1 MKITKKTPSDGV
13 LSSLSRAFALAS
25 TGTILLMLLTILVGF
40 FFRAWRLSLSG
51 VTEATEF
58 LVLIGVFLGF
68 AYVQHRDTHI
78 KAELFT
84 PIFPL
89 WLRQAVGI
97 LSTLLALLFFAAM
110 LHGGIISV
118 AESYSVGEYEVGLRS
133 VPVWV
138 VRAFV
143 PIGSFAVVLVCLGDL
158 IKRIT
163 ILIKKEKGEPSGM

>member
-1 MKITKKTPSDGV
+1 MKNTSRTSVDGV
-13 LSSLSRAFALAS
+13 LGSLSRAFALAS
-25 TGTILLMLLTILVGF
+25 TGTILVMLITIVVGF
-40 FFRAWRLSLSG
+40 FFRALRLSLSG

-89 WLRQAVGI
+89 WLRRAVGI
-97 LSTLLALLFFAAM
+97 LSTLLALLFFSAM
-110 LHGGIISV
+110 LYGGIISV
-118 AESYSVGEYEVGLRS
+118 AESYLVGEYEVGLRS
-133 VPVWV
+133 VPVWM

-143 PIGSFAVVLVCLGDL
+143 PIGSFAVILVSIGEL
-158 IKRIT
+158 IKGMTTPINKD
-163 ILIKKEKGEPSGM
+163 KK

>member
-1 MKITKKTPSDGV
+1 MKNTKKTPADG
-13 LSSLSRAFALAS
+13 LLGSLSRAFALAS

-84 PIFPL
+84 PIFPP
-89 WLRQAVGI
+89 WLSRAVGI

-118 AESYSVGEYEVGLRS
+118 AESYAVGEYEVGLRS
-133 VPVWV
+133 VPVWA
-138 VRAFV
+138 VRAFI
-143 PIGSFAVVLVCLGDL
+143 PIGCFAVILVCIGDL
-158 IKRIT
+158 LKRIADF
-163 ILIKKEKGEPSGM
+163 IHKDKS

>member
-1 MKITKKTPSDGV
+1 MKNAKKTTTDGV
-13 LSSLSRAFALAS
+13 LGSLSRAFALAS
-25 TGTILLMLLTILVGF
+25 TGTILLMMLTILVGF

-68 AYVQHRDTHI
+68 AYVQQKDTHI

-89 WLRQAVGI
+89 WLKQTVGI

-110 LHGGIISV
+110 LYGGIISV
-118 AESYSVGEYEVGLRS
+118 AESYAVGEYEVGLRS
-133 VPVWV
+133 VPVWM
-138 VRAFV
+138 VRAFI
-143 PIGSFAVVLVCLGDL
+143 PIGSFAAVLVCIGDL
-158 IKRIT
+158 LKRIT
-163 ILIKKEKGEPSGM
+163 ILIKKKKGEPSGL

>member
-1 MKITKKTPSDGV
+1 MKNTKKTPADGV
-13 LSSLSRAFALAS
+13 LGSLSRAFALAS
-25 TGTILLMLLTILVGF
+25 TGTILLMLLTILAGF

-89 WLRQAVGI
+89 WLRRAVGI
-97 LSTLLALLFFAAM
+97 LSTLLALLFFSAM
-110 LHGGIISV
+110 LYGGIISF
-118 AESYSVGEYEVGLRS
+118 AESYTVGEYEVGLRS
-133 VPVWV
+133 VPVWM
-138 VRAFV
+138 VRAFI
-143 PIGSFAVVLVCLGDL
+143 PIGSFAVVLVCIGQL
-158 IKRIT
+158 INGIT
-163 ILIKKEKGEPSGM
+163 ILIKKEKGEPNGM

>member
-1 MKITKKTPSDGV
+1 MKNTKETPGGGV
-13 LSSLSRAFALAS
+13 LGSLSRAFALAS

-84 PIFPL
+84 PIFPVC
-89 WLRQAVGI
+89 LRHVVGI
-97 LSTLLALLFFAAM
+97 LSTILALLLFAAM
-110 LHGGIISV
+110 LYGGIISV
-118 AESYSVGEYEVGLRS
+118 VESYSVGEYEVGLRS
-133 VPVWV
+133 VPVWM

-143 PIGSFAVVLVCLGDL
+143 PIGSFAVVLVCIGDL
-158 IKRIT
+158 IKRIV
-163 ILIKKEKGEPSGM
+163 ILIKREKREPNGM

>member
-1 MKITKKTPSDGV
+1 MKNTNGTSVGGW
-13 LSSLSRAFALAS
+13 LGSLSRAFALAS
-25 TGTILLMLLTILVGF
+25 TGTILVMLITILVGF
-40 FFRAWRLSLSG
+40 FFRVWRLSLSG

-68 AYVQHRDTHI
+68 AYVQHKDTHI

-89 WLRQAVGI
+89 WLRRTVGI
-97 LSTLLALLFFAAM
+97 LSTLLALLFFLAM

-133 VPVWV
+133 VPVWA
-138 VRAFV
+138 VRAFI
-143 PIGSFAVVLVCLGDL
+143 PIGSIAVILVSIGEL
-158 IKRIT
+158 IKGMATPINKD
-163 ILIKKEKGEPSGM
+163 KK

>member
-1 MKITKKTPSDGV
+1 MKITQKTPPDGV
-13 LSSLSRAFALAS
+13 LGSLSRAFALAS

-89 WLRQAVGI
+89 WLSRAVGA
-97 LSTLLALLFFAAM
+97 LSTVLALFFFAAM
-110 LHGGIISV
+110 LYGGIISV
-118 AESYSVGEYEVGLRS
+118 AESYAVGEYEVGLRR
-133 VPVWV
+133 VPVWA
-138 VRAFV
+138 VRAFI
-143 PIGSFAVVLVCLGDL
+143 PIGSFAVVLVCIGDL
-158 IKRIT
+158 LRRIADF
-163 ILIKKEKGEPSGM
+163 IHEDRS

>member
-1 MKITKKTPSDGV
+1 MKNIENNAMERMLGR
-13 LSSLSRAFALAS
+13 LSEVFAVAS
-25 TGTILLMLLTILVGF
+25 TGTILLMLLVILVGF

-84 PIFPL
+84 PVFPP
-89 WLRQAVGI
+89 WLRQAVDI
-97 LSTLLALLFFAAM
+97 LGNLLALLFFAAM

-118 AESYSVGEYEVGLRS
+118 LESYSVGEYEIGLRS
-133 VPVWV
+133 VPVWM
-138 VRAFV
+138 VRAFI
-143 PIGSFAVVLVCLGDL
+143 PIGSLAVILVCMAKIIKLSIFF
-158 IKRIT
+158 IKRDA
-163 ILIKKEKGEPSGM
+163 K

>member
-1 MKITKKTPSDGV
+1 MRSAVKITKKTPPDGV
-13 LSSLSRAFALAS
+13 LGSLSRAFALAS
-25 TGTILLMLLTILVGF
+25 TATILLMLLTILVGF

-84 PIFPL
+84 SIFPL
-89 WLRQAVGI
+89 WLSRAVGV

-110 LHGGIISV
+110 LYGGIISV
-118 AESYSVGEYEVGLRS
+118 AESYAVGEYEVGLRS
-133 VPVWV
+133 VPVWA

-143 PIGSFAVVLVCLGDL
+143 PIGSFAVVLVCIGDL
-158 IKRIT
+158 LKRIADF
-163 ILIKKEKGEPSGM
+163 IHKDRS

>member
-1 MKITKKTPSDGV
+1 MKMTKKTTPDGV
-13 LSSLSRAFALAS
+13 LGSLSRAFALAS

-84 PIFPL
+84 SLFPL
-89 WLRQAVGI
+89 WLSRAVGV
-97 LSTLLALLFFAAM
+97 LSTLLALIFFAAM

-118 AESYSVGEYEVGLRS
+118 AESYAVGEYEVGLRS

-138 VRAFV
+138 VRAFI
-143 PIGSFAVVLVCLGDL
+143 PIGSLAVVLVCIGDL
-158 IKRIT
+158 
-163 ILIKKEKGEPSGM
+163 LKGIADFIHKDRS

>member
-1 MKITKKTPSDGV
+1 MKNTKKTPADGV
-13 LSSLSRAFALAS
+13 LGSLARAFALAS

-89 WLRQAVGI
+89 WLRRAVGI
-97 LSTLLALLFFAAM
+97 LSTLLALLFFAAV
-110 LHGGIISV
+110 LYGGIISV
-118 AESYSVGEYEVGLRS
+118 AESYTVGEYEVGLRS
-133 VPVWV
+133 VHVWI

-143 PIGSFAVVLVCLGDL
+143 PIGSIAVVLVCIGDL
-158 IKRIT
+158 IKKIT
-163 ILIKKEKGEPSGM
+163 ILIKKEKGESIGM